1 MALMA
6 MNPDL
11 PEHMRLILVLVPA
24 IFMVLAA
31 LKFSAALS
39 LYWTTTNLFSGVQAI
54 ALRAFAENRARA
66 RWADEDD
73 SEGEIVLHYI

>member
-11 PEHMRLILVLVPA
+11 PEHVRILLILVPA
-24 IFMVLAA
+24 IFTVLAA

-39 LYWTTTNLFSGVQAI
+39 LYWTTTNVFSAVQTI
-54 ALRAFAENRARA
+54 ALRAVTARRARA
-66 RWADEDD
+66 T
-73 SEGEIVLHYI
+73 